1 MAIKSAQENLK
12 TVYPVWH
19 EIRREAEA
27 AVHSE
32 PAVSSMMYSYVLNH
46 DTLEQAVAARI
57 ADRLENHDLRSSV
70 FVDAYRDAIED
81 QPVIGE
87 KIRADITAVYERD
100 PACQRFI
107 EPLLYFKGFQALQAH
122 RLTNWLHARGH
133 RDLSLVIQSAISM
146 RFQVD
151 INPAVK
157 LGRGIFIDHGTGVVI
172 GETAEIGDNV
182 SILQNVTLGGTGK
195 TGGDR
200 HPKIDEGVLI
210 GAGAK
215 VLGNIKIGSCARI
228 ASGSVVLKDV
238 PPETTVAGVPA
249 KVVGQA
255 GCSEPSRS
263 MDQILAEKEVLFTA
277 QDI

>member
-1 MAIKSAQENLK
+1 MGTKSAKENLK
-12 TVYPVWH
+12 VVDPVWN
-19 EIRREAEA
+19 EIRREAEV

-32 PAVSSMMYSYVLNH
+32 PAVSSMMYSAILNH
-46 DTLEQAVAARI
+46 DTLAEVVAARI
-57 ADRLENHDLRSSV
+57 ADRLENCDLRSSV
-70 FVDAYRDAIED
+70 FVEAYRDAIAD
-81 QPVIGE
+81 QPLIGE
-87 KIRADITAVYERD
+87 MMRADITAVYERD

-107 EPLLYFKGFQALQAH
+107 EPVLYFKGFQALQAH
-122 RLTNWLHARGH
+122 RLAHWLLTRGR
-133 RDLSLVIQSAISM
+133 RDLALVVQSAISM

-157 LGRGIFIDHGTGVVI
+157 LGRGVFMDHATGVVI
-172 GETAEIGDNV
+172 GETAVIGDNV

-215 VLGNIKIGSCARI
+215 VLGNITVGHCARV

-238 PPETTVAGVPA
+238 PAETTVAGVPA
-249 KVVGQA
+249 KVVGKA
-255 GCSEPSRS
+255 GCSEPARS
-263 MDQILAEKEVLFTA
+263 MDQILAEKEDLFSG
-277 QDI
+277 QNI